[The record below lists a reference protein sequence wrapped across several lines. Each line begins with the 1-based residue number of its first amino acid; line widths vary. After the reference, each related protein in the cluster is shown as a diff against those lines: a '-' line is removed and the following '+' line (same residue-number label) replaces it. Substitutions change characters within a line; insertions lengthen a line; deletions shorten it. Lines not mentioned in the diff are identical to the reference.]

1 MPYFLISFDTP
12 TPQDLAQELGQRLLA
27 KQLAKSGFALTTYG
41 SLAILEFSDQGTD
54 FMDKIQSEIQSWIS
68 DKHRS
73 LRMRKLTGK
82 RQKQNLGMPTDPEKE
97 VICLEI
103 RK

>member
-27 KQLAKSGFALTTYG
+27 KDIAKSGFAMTTYG
-41 SLAILEFSDQGTD
+41 SLAMLEFPHPGKE
-54 FMDKIQSEIQSWIS
+54 FMEKVQSEAQAWIS

-73 LRMRKLTGK
+73 LRMRKLSGK
-82 RQKQNLGMPTDPEKE
+82 RQKQNLGMPTEPEEE

>member
-1 MPYFLISFDTP
+1 MTYFLISFDTP
-12 TPQDLAQELGQRLLA
+12 TPADLAQEFGQRLLA
-27 KQLAKSGFALTTYG
+27 KQIAKTSFPITAYG
-41 SLAILEFSDQGTD
+41 SLAMLEFPNPEKE
-54 FMDKIQSEIQSWIS
+54 FMDKAQTEVETWIY

-73 LRMRKLTGK
+73 LRMRKLSGK
-82 RQKQNLGMPTDPEKE
+82 RQKQNLGMPTEPEEE

>member
-12 TPQDLAQELGQRLLA
+12 SPQDLAQELGQRLLA
-27 KQLAKSGFALTTYG
+27 KQIAKTGFALTTYG
-41 SLAILEFSDQGTD
+41 SLATLEFPNPAKE
-54 FMDKIQSEIQSWIS
+54 FMDKVQSEAEAWIA

-73 LRMRKLTGK
+73 LRMRKLTGN
-82 RQKQNLGMPTDPEKE
+82 RQKQNLGMPTEPEEE

>member
-1 MPYFLISFDTP
+1 MPFFLISFDTP
-12 TPQDLAQELGQRLLA
+12 SPRDLAQELGQRLLG
-27 KQLAKSGFALTTYG
+27 KQLAKTGFAITAYG
-41 SLAILEFSDQGTD
+41 SLAILEFPDPEKE
-54 FMDKIQSEIQSWIS
+54 FMGKVQSEVEAWIS

-73 LRMRKLTGK
+73 LRMRKLSGK
-82 RQKQNLGMPTDPEKE
+82 RQKQNLGMPTEPEEE